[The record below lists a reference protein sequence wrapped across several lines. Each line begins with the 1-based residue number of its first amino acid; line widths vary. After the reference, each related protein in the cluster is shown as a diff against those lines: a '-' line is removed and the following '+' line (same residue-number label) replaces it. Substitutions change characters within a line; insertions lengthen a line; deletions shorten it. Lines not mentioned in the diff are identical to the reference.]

1 MNNCVFTGYLTE
13 DPVLVKNDGV
23 SFLDL
28 EFVVYNY
35 RTTRKTG
42 EKSKTPVYL
51 YLEAWHT
58 GAETIHKLAK
68 EGTKM
73 TVQATAK
80 NVSAEN
86 NDVVFRINE
95 FDIHDKDEEL

>member
-1 MNNCVFTGYLTE
+1 MNVCIFTGYLSE

-35 RTTRKTG
+35 RTTKKTK
-42 EKSKTPVYL
+42 EKSKTPVYI

-58 GAETIHKLAK
+58 GAETIHKMAHK
-68 EGTKM
+68 GTKM
-73 TVQATAK
+73 TVSTIAK
-80 NVSAEN
+80 NPS
-86 NDVVFRINE
+86 DDDSSTVFRINE
-95 FDIHDKDEEL
+95 FDIHPDE